1 LILKGVMNQGG
12 GWPAP
17 PRTIPGC
24 MLAFMQSWIWKG
36 GQVMGKKRYA
46 AEQIIV
52 KFWEAGIELP
62 KGNLMAS
69 LWKI

>member
-1 LILKGVMNQGG
+1 
-12 GWPAP
+12 
-17 PRTIPGC
+17 